1 MPRSRKAR
9 AEGAAAKVIVVDTDA
24 PVIHEELVD
33 EAAPKLANP
42 VPGDDGEALA
52 RITASF
58 AERFPE
64 EWEQWRLGPLAG
76 GLEAMAEKL
85 KGNG

>member
-1 MPRSRKAR
+1 MAQRSRKAR
-9 AEGAAAKVIVVDTDA
+9 VEGARASPPKAEVVAPPAAV
-24 PVIHEELVD
+24 EE
-33 EAAPKLANP
+33 APKLPNP

-64 EWEQWRLGPLAG
+64 EWEQWRLCPLAG

-85 KGNG
+85 KGKG